1 MARRKGSVNR
11 TSTETK
17 TIINKMLSDCLDTIE
32 SDLQRIKPLE
42 RVNVVLGL
50 LPYLLPKLRSSEN
63 RLDLNKLDTQEIK
76 HAVNQLLEDD
86 K

>member
-1 MARRKGSVNR
+1 MRRKGSVNR
-11 TSTETK
+11 TSAETK

-42 RVNVVLGL
+42 RINVVLGL

-63 RLDLNKLDTQEIK
+63 RLDFNKLDTEEIK